1 MLCILYVI
9 AIGACL
15 GAAASLAERAL
26 PGAWPRRW
34 VWCAAI
40 LLSVLTPPLARVHH
54 TMSVADVLVTAP
66 VHAGW
71 WARVAT
77 LDPAINRV
85 WVLVSASLVCWGVI
99 GALRVAHLVWRARRP
114 ELVDGVRVVLTDTV
128 GPATVGMLRARVL
141 VPRWVLA
148 LPDGQ
153 RRYVLQHEEEHRR
166 AHDAL
171 LLGVASL
178 TLVLL
183 PWNLALWWQLR
194 RLCLAVELDC
204 DRRVVRALGDATSY
218 GRLLLRVAEASSRG
232 PRLQPALLGRAGTL
246 ERRLRVLLAAD
257 ARPGRAARMLAPVL
271 ALALLLAVLAAP
283 HPVAPTAPAPHA
295 TPTVPATR

>member
-9 AIGACL
+9 AIGGCL
-15 GAAASLAERAL
+15 GTAASLVERAL
-26 PGAWPRRW
+26 PQAWPRRW
-34 VWCAAI
+34 VWCLAI
-40 LLSVLTPPLARVHH
+40 ALSTLTPPLARVHH
-54 TMSVADVLVTAP
+54 TMPVADVPATLADAT
-66 VHAGW
+66 W
-71 WARVAT
+71 WARVQS
-77 LDPAINRV
+77 LDPTINRL

-99 GALRVAHLVWRARRP
+99 GALRVAYLVWRARRP
-114 ELVDGVRVVLTDTV
+114 EMVDGVRVVLTETV
-128 GPATVGMLRARVL
+128 GPATVGLLRARVL

-204 DRRVVRALGDATSY
+204 DRRVVRTLGDAPTY

-232 PRLQPALLGRAGTL
+232 PRLQPALLGRVGTL

-257 ARPGRAARMLAPVL
+257 PRPGRAARIGAPVL
-271 ALALLLAVLAAP
+271 ALALLLAVLAMP
-283 HPVAPTAPAPHA
+283 HPVAPKTPAPHA
-295 TPTVPATR
+295 THVAPR

>member
-9 AIGACL
+9 AIGGCL
-15 GAAASLAERAL
+15 GLAASLAERAL
-26 PGAWPRRW
+26 PEAWPRRW

-40 LLSVLTPPLARVHH
+40 LLSTLTPPLARVHH
-54 TMSVADVLVTAP
+54 TMSVADVLAAP
-66 VHAGW
+66 VDASW

-77 LDPAINRV
+77 LDPTIERV
-85 WVLVSASLVCWGVI
+85 WVLVSASLVCWGVV

-114 ELVDGVRVVLTDTV
+114 EVVDGVRVGLTAGV
-128 GPATVGMLRARVL
+128 GPARVGLRRARVR
-141 VPRWVLA
+141 VPRGVLA
-148 LPDGQ
+148 LPYVQ

-171 LLGVASL
+171 LLAVASL

-204 DRRVVRALGDATSY
+204 DRRVVRTLGDANAY

-232 PRLQPALLGRAGTL
+232 PRLQPALLGRVGTL

-257 ARPGRAARMLAPVL
+257 TRPGRAARIVAPVL
-271 ALALLLAVLAAP
+271 ALALLAAVLATP
-283 HPVAPTAPAPHA
+283 HPVAPKAPASHTA
-295 TPTVPATR
+295 HTVAATR